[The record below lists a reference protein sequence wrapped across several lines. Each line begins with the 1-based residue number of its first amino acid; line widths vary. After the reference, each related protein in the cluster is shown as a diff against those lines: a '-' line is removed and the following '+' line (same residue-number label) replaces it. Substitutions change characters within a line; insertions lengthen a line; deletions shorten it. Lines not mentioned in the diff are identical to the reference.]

1 MLVDWSSEGG
11 TALKGINQ
19 ITLTV
24 NRRLLSRSEGKEL
37 RSELVLPFTECHVP
51 SSVLGQRWDAA
62 GCCSILQ
69 TGHITLSSTPDQQ
82 LENTSRNTTRSNH
95 CIILLSP

>member
-1 MLVDWSSEGG
+1 MLADRCSEGG

-37 RSELVLPFTECHVP
+37 RSEPVLPFTECHVP
-51 SSVLGQRWDAA
+51 SSVLRQRWA
-62 GCCSILQ
+62 S
-69 TGHITLSSTPDQQ
+69 
-82 LENTSRNTTRSNH
+82 ENHRGA
-95 CIILLSP
+95 L